1 MIYLDNNATTIMPV
15 VVKKAL
21 LDWCNR
27 GNPSSSYASARE
39 SRKMMTDFREY
50 IGKLCGFDPC
60 CPEDRDV
67 PLNTNAKKRQDPS
80 KYKVIFTSGA
90 SEANCTALHGIVS
103 SYAEITK
110 NLPHIVISAV
120 EHKSL
125 LDMAAS
131 YAERNIATV
140 TFVQP
145 TASGHIRP
153 EDVEAAITP
162 TTCIICVMHANNE
175 TGAINDVRKIGAI
188 AHKHQ
193 VPFHCDTVQTF
204 GKEPVHPVKDN
215 IDSFCISFHKLH
227 GPPGVGALV
236 IKQQLLQGYK
246 FPPMIFGTQNEGLRG
261 GTENL
266 PGIGASLAATKYTM
280 ENRTAKNA
288 QMLKLKQYIMKEIA
302 ARMPSRQYT
311 QYVRNVLHSNHNTSK
326 DDTAVKKPEIE
337 VIFLSGPTE
346 YYLPNTIL
354 LSVVKR
360 TKPAICNGQLKSDLE
375 EKGIVVS
382 VGSACNTSS
391 PKASHVLFAMN
402 ADEFIRK
409 GALRITLG
417 DDTTAEEAKKF
428 VQEFLLVV
436 KKQIG

>member
-27 GNPSSSYASARE
+27 GNPSASYASARE

-50 IGKLCGFDPC
+50 IGKLCTFDPC

-67 PLNTNAKKRQDPS
+67 KSVGINSKNRQDPS
-80 KYKVIFTSGA
+80 RYKVIFTSGA
-90 SEANCTALHGIVS
+90 SEANCTALGGIVS

-110 NLPHIVISAV
+110 KLPHIVISAV

-125 LDMAAS
+125 LDMATS
-131 YAERNIATV
+131 FETRNIATV

-153 EDVEAAITP
+153 EDIEAAITP

-175 TGAINDVRKIGAI
+175 TGAINDVRRIGAI

-204 GKEPVHPVKDN
+204 GKEPIHPVKDN

-246 FPPMIFGTQNEGLRG
+246 FPPMIFGSQNEGLRG

-280 ENRTAKNA
+280 ENRAAKNA

-302 ARMPSRQYT
+302 ARIPARQYT
-311 QYVRNVLHSNHNTSK
+311 QYIQRATK
-326 DDTAVKKPEIE
+326 DITKDTHVKNPEIE

-360 TKPAICNGQLKSDLE
+360 TKPAVCNGQLKSDLE

-417 DDTTAEEAKKF
+417 DDTTAEDAKKF